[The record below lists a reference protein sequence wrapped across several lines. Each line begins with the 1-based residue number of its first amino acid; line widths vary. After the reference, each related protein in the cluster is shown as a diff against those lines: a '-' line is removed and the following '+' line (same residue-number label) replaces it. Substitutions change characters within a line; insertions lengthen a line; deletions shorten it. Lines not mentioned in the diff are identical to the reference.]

1 MTSDPYAALVE
12 IAERERAL
20 VDAGRIEELD
30 ALAAE
35 RDALIA
41 TLPPQAPASARPALE
56 RAHALQRATSAVLR
70 ASLNELRHSL
80 AALDRGRGVA
90 RAYAAGPQ
98 APPTQVNTAA

>member
-41 TLPPQAPASARPALE
+41 T
-56 RAHALQRATSAVLR
+56 
-70 ASLNELRHSL
+70 
-80 AALDRGRGVA
+80 DRKSV
-90 RAYAAGPQ
+90 
-98 APPTQVNTAA
+98 V